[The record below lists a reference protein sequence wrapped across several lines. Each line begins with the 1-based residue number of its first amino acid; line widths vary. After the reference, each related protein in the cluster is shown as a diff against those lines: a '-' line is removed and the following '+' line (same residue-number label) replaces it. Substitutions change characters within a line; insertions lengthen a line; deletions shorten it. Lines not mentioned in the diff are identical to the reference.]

1 MREIILETSKTTTN
15 NNILQFQP
23 EKLKFYGLLS
33 VVILTVL
40 CFFHILSLYF
50 VTFDENLEIIS
61 NFMNN
66 LNWERFQKL
75 YANQNNFNNYLGY
88 LLLKKEFQWY
98 VLAPKGYHFISYLL
112 HILNVA
118 LVFYAVWLLTNRNI
132 IAIVAALLFAL
143 HPVHAETVTAILAQ
157 GELLMSFFAL
167 LSIICYVNYITPQK
181 ISQLTTKLTSPKY
194 LYLSLLFFVLALA
207 TKFTAVALPLVFIL
221 IDYVK
226 LRKDTKIW
234 TEKAVFWIIMLI
246 GIALFM
252 YLQAAPAQKTFFA
265 VPDYNIF
272 DRLILAFYTIGVYLK
287 NCLIPFGLSPFYPYP
302 EKTDIFLTWTC
313 YVMATIPFI
322 AGFAVWKLKNHVWLV
337 FGFLFLLANLV
348 LISNILPL
356 GNRTFASDSHS
367 YFASLGIFIAIGY
380 GIDYLLAAKPKFS
393 LHIYV
398 GLAIVILGFYVMT
411 FFATKAYETGIN
423 LWTRIVETNPVHY
436 YPRLKRGEIRTMNE
450 DTYREGMMDL
460 NKSVEIMPN
469 DAETWNSKGVMHLH
483 IGDYH
488 GADSIFNE
496 ALKRNPKLAVAYFH
510 KGHID
515 KTDEKYGEALENYNK
530 AIECNPNY
538 AAAYLNRGSVLY
550 QMKQYEMAVANY
562 SKAIQLNPNYVEA
575 YQNRGNIYFAIQ
587 AKEQAMKD
595 YNKALQLNPQN
606 PEVLFYRGLLRNV
619 LGDKTNACMDLNAA
633 KELGK
638 KEAPQ
643 AIKEICR

>member
-1 MREIILETSKTTTN
+1 MREITLETSKTNTN
-15 NNILQFQP
+15 NFILQS
-23 EKLKFYGLLS
+23 EKLNFYGLLA
-33 VVILTVL
+33 VILITVL

-50 VTFDENLEIIS
+50 VTFDENIEIIA

-75 YANQNNFNNYLGY
+75 YANQNNFNNYLSY
-88 LLLKKEFQWY
+88 LLIKKEFLGY

-112 HILNVA
+112 HIINVT
-118 LVFYAVWLLTNRNI
+118 LVFYTVWLLTKRNI
-132 IAIVAALLFAL
+132 IAIIAALLFSL
-143 HPVHAETVTAILAQ
+143 HPIHAETVASILAQ

-167 LSIICYVNYITPQK
+167 LSSICYINYITPQK
-181 ISQLTTKLTSPKY
+181 ISQLTTKLTSTKY

-207 TKFTAVALPLVFIL
+207 TKFTAVALPLIFIL

-226 LRKDTKIW
+226 LRKDAKIW
-234 TEKAVFWIIMLI
+234 TEKIAFWVVMFI

-302 EKTDIFLTWTC
+302 EKTDIFLAWTS

-322 AGFAVWKLKNHVWLV
+322 IGFGVWKLRNHVWVV
-337 FGFLFLLANLV
+337 FGFLFLLANLLV
-348 LISNILPL
+348 ISNILPL

-380 GIDYLLAAKPKFS
+380 GIDYLLAMKPKFS
-393 LHIYV
+393 LQIYA
-398 GLAIVILGFYVMT
+398 GLAVVILGLYAMT
-411 FFATKAYETGIN
+411 FFATKAYETGIT
-423 LWTRIVETNPVHY
+423 LWTRIVETNPTHY

-460 NKSVEIMPN
+460 NIAVETMPN

-483 IGDYH
+483 IGDYR

-496 ALKRNPKLAVAYFH
+496 TLKRNPKHPMAYFH
-510 KGHID
+510 KAHID
-515 KTDEKYGEALENYNK
+515 KTDEKYEEALENYNQC
-530 AIECNPNY
+530 IERNQNY
-538 AAAYLNRGSVLY
+538 APAYLNRGSVLY
-550 QMKQYEMAVANY
+550 QMKQYDMALANY
-562 SKAIQLNPNYVEA
+562 SKAIQLNPNYTEA
-575 YQNRGNIYFAIQ
+575 YQNRGNIYFAMQ

-595 YNKALQLNPQN
+595 YNRALQLNPQN
-606 PEVLFYRGLLRNV
+606 PEVLFYRGLLRNI